1 MEFLLLNN
9 SLKIKKY
16 CLKFWVRP
24 DGYFVYHPASLT
36 YLVLLFVPG
45 FVKKKKQRKK
55 QGIYDIAIYNNNWNY
70 LISPY

>member
-45 FVKKKKQRKK
+45 FVKKKKKEK
-55 QGIYDIAIYNNNWNY
+55 NKAYMTLLFITITETI
-70 LISPY
+70 

>member
-45 FVKKKKQRKK
+45 FVKKQNKEKNKAYMTLLF
-55 QGIYDIAIYNNNWNY
+55 ITITETI
-70 LISPY
+70 

>member
-45 FVKKKKQRKK
+45 FVKKKNKEKNK
-55 QGIYDIAIYNNNWNY
+55 AYMTLLFITITETI
-70 LISPY
+70 